1 MSTWSCIP
9 KGVDVHI
16 VAGVLYKFR
25 PLTMGRMI
33 CRRSMKTNW
42 YSGTAGSRAF
52 SLLVEI
58 VCLVRA
64 LIRVH
69 HRGCDLCRDAG
80 RVRRHDVGLPS
91 TEYCYLYIVIRV
103 YDGLCHLPTGERN
116 TEGVCIQLGTSHL
129 WESSW
134 TYIIHPVLRA
144 SCVRAVWL
152 GLISCY
158 SFDLSPLR

>member
-1 MSTWSCIP
+1 MRRGPVSGAMRHLWLCPNACTACMSTWSCIP
-9 KGVDVHI
+9 KGVAAHI

-52 SLLVEI
+52 ALLVEM

-69 HRGCDLCRDAG
+69 HRGCDLCRDTG

-116 TEGVCIQLGTSHL
+116 TEGVWTELGISHL
-129 WESSW
+129 GE
-134 TYIIHPVLRA
+134 
-144 SCVRAVWL
+144 RAVKRTL
-152 GLISCY
+152 FTRY
-158 SFDLSPLR
+158 